1 MGSRST
7 SRRLAMQAL
16 YQSALSN
23 TDVREALISL
33 FNEESLTEDA
43 KTFSENLINGIT
55 EKAAELDRKI
65 SEISKNWSLD
75 RISPVDKSILRL
87 AMYEIMYEK
96 DTPRAVVINEAI
108 ELAKRYS
115 DEDSSRFINGIL
127 GAVVV

>member
-1 MGSRST
+1 
-7 SRRLAMQAL
+7 MQAL
-16 YQSALSN
+16 YQSELSH
-23 TDVREALISL
+23 TDVREALTCL

-43 KTFSENLINGIT
+43 KIFSENLIKGIT
-55 EKAAELDRKI
+55 ENAAELDKKI

-115 DEDSSRFINGIL
+115 DEDSSKFINGIL
-127 GAVVV
+127 GAAVV